1 MSRLFH
7 AALATLSLVAV
18 LGLPTTVHAASP
30 TKVAIIVG
38 PVGALTPTY
47 LALAD
52 AAAAAAEQQGA
63 VVARAYSPNAS
74 PANVLTAVA
83 GAHVVIYFGHG
94 YGHPSPYGGL
104 NTARQNGWA
113 LQGPGAHGTH
123 GDVGAELQYLGE
135 DWIVAN
141 ARPAPGFVMIYSNT
155 CYAPGASEGGH
166 EPASAS
172 VAAQRVAY
180 YSRKV
185 FAMGG
190 SAYFATDFDRG
201 AADLVG
207 RLLANRGATFGT
219 AFASDPRFV
228 SSALTW
234 QAHPF
239 SAGQSIW
246 LHRTKYTD
254 GPPNYWYAFA
264 GNPDLTPLL
273 GWDRTAPTATLVSP
287 AAGAS
292 EVGPGATFSIR
303 LSELVTG
310 IGAGSVSLQGGTG
323 EPVAASVAYDASSG
337 LVSIDPEAPLALSSR
352 YSVVTG
358 DGILDAA
365 GRPLAAATWSFSTR
379 LDADPLSSDFR
390 VALDAGSHQL
400 LRFTPDGAVS
410 ETRTLDVA
418 DRRYV
423 TADLRARLPGR
434 DGSWLRLDDPAL
446 GPWWVAESSTA
457 HGLGQVEEALLVAGT
472 RVTLPPVEHSL
483 HEFNASGLSTDNEG
497 DLAGGRSVTVDR
509 RRVHDGRTFLR
520 LADTEGSGS
529 WIETNPSLAPTE
541 SAARRVLSIRPRAA
555 EARLV
560 AAAGEH
566 VIFRFDAAGR
576 VIDRRKV
583 SRADLMGQVLTTM
596 ESRVIGGAPFAI
608 IDSGELSGWAMREG
622 PDLLTLPI
630 ARAVDSAD

>member
-1 MSRLFH
+1 MSRLFR
-7 AALATLSLVAV
+7 AALAALSLVAV
-18 LGLPTTVHAASP
+18 LGLPTNVNAASP
-30 TKVAIIVG
+30 VKVAIIVG

-63 VVARAYSPNAS
+63 VVARAYSPNAT
-74 PANVLTAVA
+74 PANVLAAVA
-83 GAHVVIYFGHG
+83 DAHVVVYFGHG

-123 GDVGAELQYLGE
+123 GDVGVELQYLGE

-219 AFASDPRFV
+219 AFAADARFV
-228 SSALTW
+228 PSALTW

-254 GPPNYWYAFA
+254 GAPNYWYAFA
-264 GNPDLTPLL
+264 GNPELTLQL
-273 GWDRTAPTATLVSP
+273 GWDRVAPTAAPVSP
-287 AAGAS
+287 AADAGD
-292 EVGPGATFSIR
+292 VGPGANISIR
-303 LSELVTG
+303 LSEPVTG
-310 IGAGSVSLQGGTG
+310 TGAESVVLRDAAG
-323 EPVAASVAYDASSG
+323 EPVAASVAYEASTG
-337 LVSIDPEAPLALSSR
+337 LVTIDPAAPLALSSR
-352 YSVVTG
+352 YTVVIG
-358 DGILDAA
+358 DGIADAV
-365 GRPLAAATWSFSTR
+365 GRPLAAGAWGFTTR
-379 LDADPLSSDFR
+379 LDADPLPSDLR
-390 VALDAGSHQL
+390 VVLEPGSHRL
-400 LRFTPDGAVS
+400 LRFASDGSVG
-410 ETRTLDVA
+410 EEQILDVEERRSLIA
-418 DRRYV
+418 DR
-423 TADLRARLPGR
+423 RARLPGR
-434 DGSWLRLDDPAL
+434 EGSWLRVDEPAL
-446 GPWWVAESSTA
+446 GAWWVAESGAA
-457 HGLGQVEEALLVAGT
+457 HAIGQVEDAVLVTGT
-472 RVTLPPVEHSL
+472 RVSLPPVEHSL
-483 HEFNASGLSTDNEG
+483 HEFTADEVSSRDERY
-497 DLAGGRSVTVDR
+497 LAGGRSVTVDR

-520 LADTEGSGS
+520 LADTEAAGS
-529 WIETNPSLAPTE
+529 WIETNPALAPTE
-541 SAARRVLSIRPRAA
+541 SAARRVLSVRARTV

-560 AAAGEH
+560 PSAGH
-566 VIFRFDAAGR
+566 MIFRFDAAGR
-576 VIDRRKV
+576 VIQRR
-583 SRADLMGQVLTTM
+583 ALTEEELGEHVLTTT
-596 ESRVIGGAPFAI
+596 ESRVVGGFPFSI
-608 IDSGELSGWAMREG
+608 IASGELAGWALREG
-622 PDLLTLPI
+622 PGLRAIPA
-630 ARAVDSAD
+630 ARTRDAAG